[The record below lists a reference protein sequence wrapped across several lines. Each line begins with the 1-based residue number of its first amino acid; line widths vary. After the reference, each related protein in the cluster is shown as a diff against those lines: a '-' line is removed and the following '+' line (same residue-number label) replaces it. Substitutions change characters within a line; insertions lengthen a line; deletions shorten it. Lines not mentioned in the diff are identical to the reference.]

1 MRSFHLPILAL
12 AFLLSASCPTAEAP
26 SPAAPTAPGAA
37 KVTIAARASATA
49 TGQEL
54 VAPARPF
61 EMVISVSELPA
72 GGLLPMHK
80 HPWPR
85 YVYVDRGRIMV
96 RYEESGLER
105 EFGAGEG
112 IVEAID
118 QWHEGRVVGAEPVR
132 LIVFDQVPPGQTNVV
147 RR

>member
-1 MRSFHLPILAL
+1 MLDRRSTVFAATLILL
-12 AFLLSASCPTAEAP
+12 AACASAQSAQAP
-26 SPAAPTAPGAA
+26 SAPAGA
-37 KVTIAARASATA
+37 KVTLAGRASETV
-49 TGQEL
+49 TGQKL
-54 VAPARPF
+54 AMPADPF
-61 EMVISVSELPA
+61 ESVISVSELPP

-85 YVYVDRGRIMV
+85 YVYVDRGRLSV
-96 RYEESGLER
+96 RYEASGLVR

-118 QWHEGRVVGAEPVR
+118 EWHEGRVIGAEPVR

>member
-1 MRSFHLPILAL
+1 MLDSRAAIACLLVVLA
-12 AFLLSASCPTAEAP
+12 ACASAQTAQ
-26 SPAAPTAPGAA
+26 SPPVQSGAA
-37 KVTIAARASATA
+37 VTIAGRGSTTV
-49 TGQEL
+49 TGQKL
-54 VAPARPF
+54 GRSADPF
-61 EMVISVSELPA
+61 ESVISVSDIAP

-85 YVYVDRGRIMV
+85 YVYLDRGRLSV
-96 RYEESGLER
+96 RYEASGLVR
-105 EFGAGEG
+105 EFGPGEG

-118 QWHEGRVVGAEPVR
+118 EWHEGKVVGAEPVR

>member
-1 MRSFHLPILAL
+1 MLDRRSTVFATSLILVA
-12 AFLLSASCPTAEAP
+12 ACASAQ
-26 SPAAPTAPGAA
+26 TAPAPPAQQGAT
-37 KVTIAARASATA
+37 VTPAGRSAQTA
-49 TGQEL
+49 TGQKL
-54 VAPARPF
+54 AMPPDPF
-61 EMVISVSELPA
+61 ESAISVSELPP

-85 YVYVDRGRIMV
+85 YVYVDRGRISV
-96 RYEESGLER
+96 RYEASGLVR

-118 QWHEGRVVGAEPVR
+118 EWHEGRVIGAEPVR